1 MSESDEPLELELLE
15 LLLLL
20 MIGPGGRSGAGG
32 TMTNPS
38 VSLTVRSIGSPIVN
52 RRRRLERRGFGNGLI
67 ERFHPGDKTSLLAS
81 TGRGGGILERSDSI
95 RERMAAIDEARSDG
109 G

>member
-20 MIGPGGRSGAGG
+20 LRIGGMIGAAG

-38 VSLTVRSIGSPIVN
+38 VSLTVRSIGSPIDN
-52 RRRRLERRGFGNGLI
+52 RRRRLERRGFGVGLI
-67 ERFHPGDKTSLLAS
+67 ARFQSGDRTSLLAS
-81 TGRGGGILERSDSI
+81 TGRGGGILERSDSM
-95 RERMAAIDEARSDG
+95 RERMAAIEEARSDG